1 MSTATCQV
9 NCDNNIIVNTECKR
23 IDYDLCRASKEKDM
37 IISQLKAKIFE
48 LELHQKD
55 YNALNQRFNQLQN
68 EFAGLNVC
76 KQQLEC
82 ERNQRDSEF
91 SKHLNALQCDN
102 ENLQIGFNEKLS
114 GNKNLYSQNNILGKQ
129 IEIKD
134 CEIRNLRANLNDLQ
148 NQLNKNS
155 NDKNNLQNIINGLN
169 DIKNNQSFKISQL
182 LEDNKTLKQ
191 LCQEQDQNIKLGN
204 QERENMAHELE
215 DKNNNIKEL
224 NCQIRVQ
231 INNINNLQNQINQC
245 ENVNMQYKNKIKDC
259 ERQVDCLRGDNNN
272 LKNNLIS
279 ENSIRSG
286 ENQKNNQLNNIL
298 NDREIKINQICHDIE
313 NIKIMQQNATNT
325 SKILQDE
332 NTKMRNHI
340 MILTSQNQT
349 LMNEIDNVLSEDE
362 RMHTILNRQD
372 RISSLLMNNRS
383 TIDQSLNNLDEC
395 INRGKCFV
403 CRSTCSCSTTC

>member
-1 MSTATCQV
+1 MFPNMS
-9 NCDNNIIVNTECKR
+9 IIT
-23 IDYDLCRASKEKDM
+23 
-37 IISQLKAKIFE
+37 
-48 LELHQKD
+48 
-55 YNALNQRFNQLQN
+55 
-68 EFAGLNVC
+68 
-76 KQQLEC
+76 
-82 ERNQRDSEF
+82 
-91 SKHLNALQCDN
+91 
-102 ENLQIGFNEKLS
+102 
-114 GNKNLYSQNNILGKQ
+114 
-129 IEIKD
+129 
-134 CEIRNLRANLNDLQ
+134 
-148 NQLNKNS
+148 
-155 NDKNNLQNIINGLN
+155 
-169 DIKNNQSFKISQL
+169 
-182 LEDNKTLKQ
+182 
-191 LCQEQDQNIKLGN
+191 
-204 QERENMAHELE
+204 
-215 DKNNNIKEL
+215 
-224 NCQIRVQ
+224 
-231 INNINNLQNQINQC
+231 
-245 ENVNMQYKNKIKDC
+245 
-259 ERQVDCLRGDNNN
+259 
-272 LKNNLIS
+272 KNNLIS

-325 SKILQDE
+325 SNILQDE

>member
-1 MSTATCQV
+1 M
-9 NCDNNIIVNTECKR
+9 
-23 IDYDLCRASKEKDM
+23 
-37 IISQLKAKIFE
+37 
-48 LELHQKD
+48 
-55 YNALNQRFNQLQN
+55 LNQRFNQLQN

-191 LCQEQDQNIKLGN
+191 L
-204 QERENMAHELE
+204 
-215 DKNNNIKEL
+215 
-224 NCQIRVQ
+224 
-231 INNINNLQNQINQC
+231 
-245 ENVNMQYKNKIKDC
+245 
-259 ERQVDCLRGDNNN
+259 
-272 LKNNLIS
+272 
-279 ENSIRSG
+279 
-286 ENQKNNQLNNIL
+286 
-298 NDREIKINQICHDIE
+298 
-313 NIKIMQQNATNT
+313 
-325 SKILQDE
+325 
-332 NTKMRNHI
+332 
-340 MILTSQNQT
+340 
-349 LMNEIDNVLSEDE
+349 
-362 RMHTILNRQD
+362 
-372 RISSLLMNNRS
+372 
-383 TIDQSLNNLDEC
+383 
-395 INRGKCFV
+395 
-403 CRSTCSCSTTC
+403 